1 MQITKATTE
10 DMPQVVELLKII
22 LDEMEL
28 PFYLKNDPQEVTK
41 LFVATFQSPLYQE
54 AADVVVAK
62 MDNQVAGVAFGY
74 PGASEEK
81 LKDEFQNHFDQ
92 VALAPQP
99 IYEEAE
105 ADDDEWYLDSLVVNP
120 DFQNHG
126 IGTKLLNAL
135 PEYAKARDLKMVG
148 LLGWRF
154 ESWRRTPLPAN
165 WFPTRPPANCFWSPL
180 PTLEKGSLTFS
191 NSH

>member
-74 PGASEEK
+74 PSANEEK

-148 LLGWRF
+148 LLVDDLNPDAERLY
-154 ESWRRTPLPAN
+154 RRIGFQLDH
-165 WFPTRPPANCFWSPL
+165 RQIVSGHHYQHL
-180 PTLEKGSLTFS
+180 IKEV
-191 NSH
+191 